1 MCGLTGAHQSPQNS
15 MTSKTLIATALV
27 ATLSLGTGIG
37 IAIADQPFMHSALT
51 NLRQAKHDLERADS
65 DKGGHR
71 LKAIGDV
78 DAAIAETEEGIRFDR
93 HH

>member
-1 MCGLTGAHQSPQNS
+1 MCGL
-15 MTSKTLIATALV
+15 
-27 ATLSLGTGIG
+27 
-37 IAIADQPFMHSALT
+37 
-51 NLRQAKHDLERADS
+51 RAKHDLERADS